1 MVMERTKALLKEI
14 KEAVKE
20 SKEKNVEL
28 QNELDQQQSNL
39 VELINT
45 DTSNMNAVQKVE
57 IQKNIK
63 KKEQEIKIL
72 RELIK
77 ENKDEY
83 DAIVENYQQ
92 KLKNHANSGFRIDK
106 NDFVQVYQDKVKT
119 IEAERKQK
127 LIDVFKE
134 YKTAN
139 ENYIADNYSMCEE
152 LADFVIVKDII
163 DDVSD
168 YDVEGHLT
176 HSELTSLYIG
186 LNLTD
191 EQRELFNYSTRD

>member
-28 QNELDQQQSNL
+28 QNELDQQQSSL
-39 VELINT
+39 VELRNT
-45 DTSNMNAVQKVE
+45 DKSKMNASQKVE
-57 IQKNIK
+57 MQKNIK

-83 DAIVENYQQ
+83 DAIVESYQT
-92 KLKNHANSGFRIDK
+92 KLHNHAYGGFKSDRY
-106 NDFVQVYQDKVKT
+106 DFAQVYQDKVKT
-119 IEAERKQK
+119 IEEERKQK
-127 LIDVFKE
+127 LIEVFKE
-134 YKTAN
+134 YKNAH
-139 ENYIADNYSMCEE
+139 ENYVSENYSMCEE
-152 LADFVIVKDII
+152 LADFVIVKDMV
-163 DDVSD
+163 DDASD

-176 HSELTSLYIG
+176 HSELTYLHIS
-186 LNLTD
+186 LNLTE

>member
-1 MVMERTKALLKEI
+1 MAMDRTKALLTEI

-83 DAIVENYQQ
+83 DAIVESYQT
-92 KLKNHANSGFRIDK
+92 KLKNHATNGIRFDKID
-106 NDFVQVYQDKVKT
+106 FAQVYQDKVKT
-119 IEAERKQK
+119 IEEERKQK
-127 LIDVFKE
+127 LIDTFKE
-134 YKTAN
+134 YKQAH
-139 ENYIADNYSMCEE
+139 ENYVADNYSMCEE
-152 LADFVIVKDII
+152 LANFVIVKDMI
-163 DDVSD
+163 DDASD

-176 HSELTSLYIG
+176 HSELTSLYIS
-186 LNLTD
+186 LTLTD

>member
-1 MVMERTKALLKEI
+1 MAMDRTKALLTEI

-83 DAIVENYQQ
+83 DAIVESYQQ
-92 KLKNHANSGFRIDK
+92 KLKNHATNGIKFDKID
-106 NDFVQVYQDKVKT
+106 FAQVYQDKVKT

-134 YKTAN
+134 YKQAY
-139 ENYIADNYSMCEE
+139 ENYVADNYSMCEE
-152 LADFVIVKDII
+152 LADFVILGS
-163 DDVSD
+163 DDYYD
-168 YDVEGHLT
+168 YDVESHNAY
-176 HSELTSLYIG
+176 SDIKSLYTT

>member
-1 MVMERTKALLKEI
+1 MVMERTKALLQEI

-28 QNELDQQQSNL
+28 QNELDQTQSNL
-39 VELINT
+39 EELINT
-45 DTSNMNAVQKVE
+45 DTSKMNAAQKVE

-77 ENKDEY
+77 ENQDEY
-83 DAIVENYQQ
+83 DAIVEGYQT
-92 KLKNHANSGFRIDK
+92 KLKNHATNGIRFDK
-106 NDFVQVYQDKVKT
+106 ADFTQVYQDKVKT
-119 IEAERKQK
+119 IEEERKQK
-127 LIDVFKE
+127 LMDVFKE
-134 YKTAN
+134 YKNAH
-139 ENYIADNYSMCEE
+139 ENYVSDNYSMCEE
-152 LADFVIVKDII
+152 LADFVIVKDMV
-163 DDVSD
+163 DDASD

-186 LNLTD
+186 LSLTD
-191 EQRELFNYSTRD
+191 EQRELYNYSTRD

>member
-45 DTSNMNAVQKVE
+45 DTSNMNAAQKVE

-83 DAIVENYQQ
+83 DAIVESYQP
-92 KLKNHANSGFRIDK
+92 KLKNHAYGGFKSDRY
-106 NDFVQVYQDKVKT
+106 DFAQVYQDKVKT

-127 LIDVFKE
+127 LIDTFKE
-134 YKTAN
+134 YKQAYK
-139 ENYIADNYSMCEE
+139 NYFADNYSMCEE
-152 LADFVIVKDII
+152 LAAFVIVKDMI
-163 DDVSD
+163 DDASD

-176 HSELTSLYIG
+176 HSELTSLYIS
-186 LNLTD
+186 LSLTD
-191 EQRELFNYSTRD
+191 EQLELFNYSTRD

>member
-1 MVMERTKALLKEI
+1 MVMERTKALLTEI

-28 QNELDQQQSNL
+28 QTELDQQQSNL
-39 VELINT
+39 VELRNT
-45 DTSNMNAVQKVE
+45 DTSKMNVSQKVE
-57 IQKNIK
+57 MQKNIK

-83 DAIVENYQQ
+83 DAIVESYQQ
-92 KLKNHANSGFRIDK
+92 KLKNHATNGIRFDKID
-106 NDFVQVYQDKVKT
+106 FAQVYQDKVKT

-134 YKTAN
+134 YKQAY
-139 ENYIADNYSMCEE
+139 ENYVADNYSMCEE
-152 LADFVIVKDII
+152 LADFVILGS
-163 DDVSD
+163 DDYYD
-168 YDVEGHLT
+168 YDVESHNAY
-176 HSELTSLYIG
+176 SDIKSLYTT

>member
-1 MVMERTKALLKEI
+1 MAMDRTKALLTEI

-83 DAIVENYQQ
+83 DAIVESYQQ
-92 KLKNHANSGFRIDK
+92 KLKNHATNGIKFDKID
-106 NDFVQVYQDKVKT
+106 FAQVYQDKVKT

-134 YKTAN
+134 YKQAY
-139 ENYIADNYSMCEE
+139 ENYVADNYSMCEE
-152 LADFVIVKDII
+152 LADFVILGS
-163 DDVSD
+163 DDYYD
-168 YDVEGHLT
+168 YDVDAHHAYSNLT
-176 HSELTSLYIG
+176 DLYAT
-186 LNLTD
+186 LHLTD

>member
-1 MVMERTKALLKEI
+1 MVMERTKALLTEI

-28 QNELDQQQSNL
+28 QTELDQQQSSL

-83 DAIVENYQQ
+83 DAIVESYQT
-92 KLKNHANSGFRIDK
+92 KLKNHANKGIRFDKID
-106 NDFVQVYQDKVKT
+106 FAQVYQDKVKT
-119 IEAERKQK
+119 IEEERKQK
-127 LIDVFKE
+127 LIDTFKE
-134 YKTAN
+134 YKQAH
-139 ENYIADNYSMCEE
+139 ENYVADNYSMCEE
-152 LADFVIVKDII
+152 LANFVIVKDMI
-163 DDVSD
+163 DDASD

-176 HSELTSLYIG
+176 HSELTSLYIS
-186 LNLTD
+186 LTLTD
-191 EQRELFNYSTRD
+191 EQRELYNYSTRD

>member
-1 MVMERTKALLKEI
+1 MVMERTKALLTEI

-28 QNELDQQQSNL
+28 QTELDQQQSSL
-39 VELINT
+39 VELRNT
-45 DTSNMNAVQKVE
+45 DTSKMNVSQKVE
-57 IQKNIK
+57 MQKNIK

-83 DAIVENYQQ
+83 DAIVESYQT
-92 KLKNHANSGFRIDK
+92 KLKNHATNGIRFDK
-106 NDFVQVYQDKVKT
+106 YEFAQVYQDKVKT

-127 LIDVFKE
+127 LIEVFKE
-134 YKTAN
+134 YKNAH
-139 ENYIADNYSMCEE
+139 ENYVSDNLSICEE
-152 LADFVIVKDII
+152 LADFVILGS
-163 DDVSD
+163 DDYYN
-168 YDVEGHLT
+168 YDVASHT
-176 HSELTSLYIG
+176 AHRDITALYTT

-191 EQRELFNYSTRD
+191 EQRELFNLYTRD

>member
-28 QNELDQQQSNL
+28 QNELDHQQSSL
-39 VELINT
+39 VELRNT
-45 DTSNMNAVQKVE
+45 DKSKMNASQKVE
-57 IQKNIK
+57 LQKEIK

-83 DAIVENYQQ
+83 DAIVESYQP
-92 KLKNHANSGFRIDK
+92 KLKNHANGGFKSDRY
-106 NDFVQVYQDKVKT
+106 DFARVYQDKVKT
-119 IEAERKQK
+119 IEEERKQK
-127 LIDVFKE
+127 LIEVFKE
-134 YKTAN
+134 YKNAH
-139 ENYIADNYSMCEE
+139 ENYVSDNYSMCEE
-152 LADFVIVKDII
+152 LADFVIVKDMV
-163 DDVSD
+163 DDASD

-176 HSELTSLYIG
+176 HYELTSLYIS

-191 EQRELFNYSTRD
+191 EQRELSYYSTRD